1 MGSGA
6 IKKLAAS
13 NNSVLDRLKN
23 LEENN
28 VRLMQALQQSFS
40 TSDKMLKN
48 VAEILSAVV
57 AVVGPKVITQAV
69 EAARQTARDEQ
80 IAKAKTALDGLI
92 ADGTAT
98 VAGVVDEASLV
109 VGHETLPD
117 GSDSDRLQFLVSD
130 LADDRR
136 AALMGQSVGFVI
148 DFPSGGKFEI
158 NEIYEIVV
166 QPSKELATAETDL
179 ATV

>member
-23 LEENN
+23 MEDNE

-48 VAEILSAVV
+48 LAEILSAVV
-57 AVVGPKVITQAV
+57 AVVGPEVITKAV
-69 EAARQTARDEQ
+69 EDARLAAKEEQ
-80 IAKAKTALDGLI
+80 ILKAKTALEGLV
-92 ADGTAT
+92 ADGTMVVTDT
-98 VAGVVDEASLV
+98 VTNASLV

-117 GSDSDRLQFLVSD
+117 GSDSGRLQFLVNE
-130 LADDRR
+130 LAEDRK
-136 AALMGQSVGFVI
+136 AALIGKTVGFVI
-148 DFPSGGKFEI
+148 DFPSGSKFEI
-158 NEIYEIVV
+158 NEIYNVV
-166 QPSKELATAETDL
+166 EKPAVE